1 MNTKAAHGLL
11 LLFMANKNP
20 VLCSPYMK
28 RCLFSTLKIGLQ
40 KVKKAIL
47 LWLVIAVFTSCDRPN
62 VKVEPDNPK
71 TMSST
76 VKDIHSFARPDEAVV
91 KHIDLDIK
99 VDFDSSTISG
109 KAILTIENLKN
120 ADTIVLDTK
129 DMAVTKVTEGADEK
143 AVQFALADEIKY
155 LGRALNIPIKPDTKT
170 ITVYYK
176 TEPQAAALQWLTP
189 QQTAGGKYPFLFT
202 QSEAI
207 LARTW
212 VPCQDGP
219 GVRFTYNATVQ
230 VPKELMALMSASNP
244 EEKSADG
251 IYHFEMK
258 QPIPSY
264 LLALAVGDIAFR
276 KLTDN
281 TGVYAEPVTLDK
293 AAWEFADMHKML
305 EAAEKLYGP
314 YRWDRYDVL
323 VLPPS
328 FPFGGME
335 NPRLTFATPTILA
348 GDRSLVSLV
357 AHELAH
363 SWSGNLVTNATWND
377 FWLNEGFTVYFERRI
392 MEALEGKGYADM
404 LEVLGYQDLKTTVK
418 ELGVNSN
425 DTKLK
430 LDLKDRDPDDGMTQ
444 IAYEKGYFL
453 LRLMEEHVGRPRFDA
468 FVKEYF
474 NTFAFQSMTTEKFLA
489 YLDTT
494 LLKDDKAFQKE
505 VERWIYSTGIPD
517 DIIVVKSARFEK
529 VNQTLKDWEGGK
541 PAASLDTKNW
551 SSHEWLNFIR
561 NLPTD
566 MTVAQMTELDNAFHF
581 SNSGNSEIL
590 AAWFLHVIAHN
601 YTQAY
606 PQMDKFM
613 MTVGRR
619 KFIVPLYKALMQ
631 TPDGKARA
639 KDIYHKARPNY
650 HPVATSTLDEVV
662 GNG

>member
-1 MNTKAAHGLL
+1 
-11 LLFMANKNP
+11 
-20 VLCSPYMK
+20 
-28 RCLFSTLKIGLQ
+28 
-40 KVKKAIL
+40 
-47 LWLVIAVFTSCDRPN
+47 
-62 VKVEPDNPK
+62 
-71 TMSST
+71 MSST

-109 KAILTIENLKN
+109 KAVLTIDNLKE

-129 DMAVTKVTEGADEK
+129 DMAVTKVTEGTDETP
-143 AVQFALADEIKY
+143 VQFALGNDVKY
-155 LGRALNIPIKPDTKT
+155 LGRALNIPIKPDTRT
-170 ITVYYK
+170 VTVYYK

-212 VPCQDGP
+212 APCQDGP

-230 VPKELMALMSASNP
+230 VPKELMAVMSASNP
-244 EEKSADG
+244 EQKSADG

-314 YRWDRYDVL
+314 YRWERYDVL

-392 MEALEGKGYADM
+392 MEALEGKDYADM
-404 LEVLGYQDLKTTVK
+404 LEVLGYQDLLTTVK

-474 NTFAFQSMTTEKFLA
+474 NTFAFQSMTTEKFLK
-489 YLDTT
+489 YLDGT
-494 LLKDDKAFQKE
+494 LLKDDKTFQKE
-505 VERWIYSTGIPD
+505 VERWIYTTGIPD
-517 DIIVVKSARFEK
+517 DIIVVKSTRFEK
-529 VNQTLKDWEGGK
+529 VNQTLKDWKGGK

-561 NLPTD
+561 NLPAN
-566 MTVAQMTELDNAFHF
+566 MTIAQMTELDNAFHF
-581 SNSGNSEIL
+581 SDSGNSEIL

-606 PQMDKFM
+606 PQMEKFM